1 MGASGELLGG
11 QVMQR
16 CQAIDR
22 LRRGEGVSERSHD
35 SHCGLLQLQVQP
47 GGRAQPSPHLGH
59 PDGPSRRPAPPLTLN
74 ADMPSVYFAAS
85 ISGGREEASTYL
97 ELATWLSERAIVLTE
112 HVADQALAAGGES
125 ALSDREIHDRDLAWL
140 AQADAVVAEVTV
152 PSLGVGYEVARAL
165 QHGIPVLCLY
175 RPVPG
180 RRLSAMIAGAS
191 GVEVVAYEHLSEAKL
206 AISRFLS

>member
-1 MGASGELLGG
+1 
-11 QVMQR
+11 
-16 CQAIDR
+16 
-22 LRRGEGVSERSHD
+22 
-35 SHCGLLQLQVQP
+35 
-47 GGRAQPSPHLGH
+47 
-59 PDGPSRRPAPPLTLN
+59 
-74 ADMPSVYFAAS
+74 MPSVYFAAS

-112 HVADQALAAGGES
+112 HVADQALGAGGES

-140 AQADAVVAEVTV
+140 VQADAVVAEVTV

-206 AISRFLS
+206 AISRFLGQ